1 MIIVVIEIPEFI
13 IPFIPWI
20 RGLVGLSLVGAIFL
34 GAMGAV
40 WIERKLSAD
49 IQFRHGPSR
58 VGKFGLLQLV
68 ADAIKLF
75 TKEDMRPSNADRLL
89 FDNAPIFMMSSVF
102 LMLVAI
108 PVGAVFINGVEYPLA
123 VTEMDISILYIE
135 AMSAITIFGI
145 FMIAYGS
152 NNKYSLLGAFRNFAR
167 MVGYEVP
174 LGITVV
180 SVAVMTG
187 SLNIVEIAR
196 AQGLVWNIFLQ
207 PIGFIVFFIA
217 LMADMGRLPFDQNE
231 SEEELVAGWITEYT
245 GMRFG
250 LGFFAEYIHMILG
263 SFLVA
268 LLFLGG
274 WNVPAFVANN
284 AILGLIAPTGFLL
297 LKTVLVLMTI
307 IGMRWAVPRFRI
319 DQVVDMSW
327 KKLLP
332 LSLLNLVWAVGLGLY
347 LGA

>member
-1 MIIVVIEIPEFI
+1 MVIEIPEFI

-49 IQFRHGPSR
+49 IQLRYGPSR
-58 VGKFGLLQLV
+58 VGKFGLFQLV

-89 FDNAPIFMMSSVF
+89 FDNAPIFMISSVF

-123 VTEMDISILYIE
+123 ATEMDISVLYIE

-145 FMIAYGS
+145 FMVAYGS

-187 SLNIVEIAR
+187 SLNIVEIAS
-196 AQGLVWNIFLQ
+196 AQGLLWNIFLQ

-250 LGFFAEYIHMILG
+250 LAFFAEYIHMILG
-263 SFLVA
+263 SFLIA

-284 AILGLIAPTGFLL
+284 AILGLIAPTGFFL

>member
-1 MIIVVIEIPEFI
+1 MIEIPEFI

-20 RGLVGLSLVGAIFL
+20 RGLVGLSLVGVIFL

-40 WIERKLSAD
+40 WIERKLSAA
-49 IQFRHGPSR
+49 IQFRYGPSR

-75 TKEDMRPSNADRLL
+75 TKEDLRPKNADRML
-89 FDNAPIFMMSSVF
+89 FDNATIFMMSSVF

-123 VTEMDISILYIE
+123 VTEMDISVLYIE
-135 AMSAITIFGI
+135 AMSALTIFGI

-180 SVAVMTG
+180 SVGIMTG
-187 SLNIVEIAR
+187 SLNIVEIAS
-196 AQGLVWNIFLQ
+196 AQGLHWNIFMQ

-231 SEEELVAGWITEYT
+231 SEEELVAGWITEYS

-274 WNVPAFVANN
+274 WNVPVFVSNN
-284 AILGLIAPTGFLL
+284 PVLGFIVPTGFLL

-319 DQVVDMSW
+319 DQVVDLSW
-327 KKLLP
+327 KKLFP

>member
-1 MIIVVIEIPEFI
+1 MIEIPEFI
-13 IPFIPWI
+13 VPFLPWI
-20 RGLVGLSLVGAIFL
+20 RGVVGLALVGAIFL

-49 IQFRHGPSR
+49 IQFRYGPMR

-75 TKEDMRPSNADRLL
+75 TKEDLRPKNADRLL
-89 FDNAPIFMMSSVF
+89 FDNAPIFLMSSVF

-135 AMSAITIFGI
+135 AMSAISIFGI
-145 FMIAYGS
+145 FMMSYGS

-174 LGITVV
+174 LGITVI

-187 SLNIVEIAR
+187 SLNIVEIAQG
-196 AQGLVWNIFLQ
+196 QGLVWNIFLQ
-207 PIGFIVFFIA
+207 PIGFVVFFIA

-231 SEEELVAGWITEYT
+231 SEEELVAGWITEYS

-284 AILGLIAPTGFLL
+284 PVLGLIAPTGFLL
-297 LKTVLVLMTI
+297 LKAALVLCTI
-307 IGMRWAVPRFRI
+307 VMMRWAVPRYRI
-319 DQVVDMSW
+319 DQVVDLSW

-332 LSLLNLVWAVGLGLY
+332 LSLLNLAWAVGLGLY
-347 LGA
+347 LGV

>member
-1 MIIVVIEIPEFI
+1 MIEIPEFI
-13 IPFIPWI
+13 VPFLPWI
-20 RGLVGLSLVGAIFL
+20 RGVVGLALVGAIFL

-49 IQFRHGPSR
+49 IQFRYGPMR

-75 TKEDMRPSNADRLL
+75 TKEDLRPKNADRLL
-89 FDNAPIFMMSSVF
+89 FDNAPIFLMSSVF

-123 VTEMDISILYIE
+123 VTELDISILYIE
-135 AMSAITIFGI
+135 AMSAISIFGI
-145 FMIAYGS
+145 FMMSYGS

-174 LGITVV
+174 LGITVI

-187 SLNIVEIAR
+187 SLNIVEIAQG
-196 AQGLVWNIFLQ
+196 QGLVWNIFLQ
-207 PIGFIVFFIA
+207 PLGFVVFFIA

-231 SEEELVAGWITEYT
+231 SEEELVAGWVTEYS

-274 WNVPAFVANN
+274 WNVPAFVANSSV
-284 AILGLIAPTGFLL
+284 LGLVAPTGFLL
-297 LKTVLVLMTI
+297 LKALIVLCTI
-307 IGMRWAVPRFRI
+307 VMMRWAVPRYRI
-319 DQVVDMSW
+319 DQVVDLSW

-332 LSLLNLVWAVGLGLY
+332 LSLLNLAWAVGLGLY
-347 LGA
+347 LGV

>member
-1 MIIVVIEIPEFI
+1 MAIEIPEFI

-49 IQFRHGPSR
+49 IQLRHGPSR

-123 VTEMDISILYIE
+123 VTEMDVSILYIE

-231 SEEELVAGWITEYT
+231 SEEELIAGWITEYT

>member
-1 MIIVVIEIPEFI
+1 MVMQIPEFI
-13 IPFIPWI
+13 VPLIPWI

-49 IQFRHGPSR
+49 IQFRYGPSR

-75 TKEDMRPSNADRLL
+75 TKEDMRPRNADRLL

-123 VTEMDISILYIE
+123 VTEMDISVLYIE

-180 SVAVMTG
+180 NVAIMTG
-187 SLNIVEIAR
+187 SLNIVEIASS
-196 AQGLVWNIFLQ
+196 QGLLWNIFLQ
-207 PIGFIVFFIA
+207 PIGFIVFFVA

-250 LGFFAEYIHMILG
+250 LAFFAEYIHMILG

-284 AILGLIAPTGFLL
+284 AVLGLIAPTGFFL
-297 LKTVLVLMTI
+297 LKTLLVLMTS

-319 DQVVDMSW
+319 DQVVDLSW

-332 LSLLNLVWAVGLGLY
+332 LSILNLVWAVCLGLY

>member
-1 MIIVVIEIPEFI
+1 MIEIPEFI

-20 RGLVGLSLVGAIFL
+20 RGLVGLSLVGIIFL
-34 GAMGAV
+34 GGMGAV
-40 WIERKLSAD
+40 WIERKLSAG
-49 IQFRHGPSR
+49 IQLRYGPSR

-75 TKEDMRPSNADRLL
+75 TKEDMRPRNADRLL
-89 FDNAPIFMMSSVF
+89 FDNAPIFMLSSLF

-123 VTEMDISILYIE
+123 VTEMDVSILFIE
-135 AMSAITIFGI
+135 AMSAINIFGI

-180 SVAVMTG
+180 SVAIMTG
-187 SLNIVEIAR
+187 SLNIVEITQ
-196 AQGLVWNIFLQ
+196 AQGLLWNIFLQ
-207 PIGFIVFFIA
+207 PVGFIVFFIA
-217 LMADMGRLPFDQNE
+217 LMADLGRLPFDQNE
-231 SEEELVAGWITEYT
+231 SEEELIAGWVTEYT

-250 LGFFAEYIHMILG
+250 LAFFAEYMHMILG

-284 AILGLIAPTGFLL
+284 SVLGLIAPTGFLL
-297 LKTVLVLMTI
+297 FKTVLVLMTI
-307 IGMRWAVPRFRI
+307 IGMRWAVPRYRI
-319 DQVVDMSW
+319 DQVVDLSW
-327 KKLLP
+327 KKLFP

>member
-1 MIIVVIEIPEFI
+1 MVIEIPEFLV
-13 IPFIPWI
+13 PFIPWI
-20 RGLVGLSLVGAIFL
+20 RGLIGLSLVGAIFL

-40 WIERKLSAD
+40 WLERKLSAD
-49 IQFRHGPSR
+49 IQLRYGPSR
-58 VGKFGLLQLV
+58 VGKFGLFQLV

-89 FDNAPIFMMSSVF
+89 FDNAPIFMISSVF

-123 VTEMDISILYIE
+123 ATEMDISILYIE

-145 FMIAYGS
+145 FMVAYGS
-152 NNKYSLLGAFRNFAR
+152 NNKYALLGAFRNFAR

-187 SLNIVEIAR
+187 SLNIVEIAS
-196 AQGLVWNIFLQ
+196 AQGLLWNIFLQ

-250 LGFFAEYIHMILG
+250 LAFFAEYIHMILG
-263 SFLVA
+263 SFLIA

-284 AILGLIAPTGFLL
+284 AVLGLIAPTGFLL

>member
-1 MIIVVIEIPEFI
+1 MIEIPEFI
-13 IPFIPWI
+13 IPLIPWI
-20 RGLVGLSLVGAIFL
+20 RGVVGLVLVGAIFL

-40 WIERKLSAD
+40 WLERKLSAD
-49 IQFRHGPSR
+49 IQFRYGPSR

-75 TKEDMRPSNADRLL
+75 TKEDVRPRNADRLL

-108 PVGAVFINGVEYPLA
+108 PVGAVFINGVQYPLA
-123 VTEMDISILYIE
+123 VTEMDISVLYIE
-135 AMSAITIFGI
+135 AVSAISIFGI

-180 SVAVMTG
+180 SVAIMTG
-187 SLNIVEIAR
+187 SLNIVEIAS
-196 AQGLVWNIFLQ
+196 AQGLHWNIFLQ

-284 AILGLIAPTGFLL
+284 PVLGLIAPTGFFL

-319 DQVVDMSW
+319 DQVVDLSW

>member
-1 MIIVVIEIPEFI
+1 GV
-13 IPFIPWI
+13 
-20 RGLVGLSLVGAIFL
+20 VGLALIGAIFL

-40 WIERKLSAD
+40 WIERKLSGD
-49 IQFRHGPSR
+49 IQQRYGPMR
-58 VGKFGLLQLV
+58 VGKYGLLQLV

-75 TKEDMRPSNADRLL
+75 TKEDLMPRNADKLL
-89 FDNAPIFMMSSVF
+89 FNNAPIFMMSSVF

-108 PVGAVFINGVEYPLA
+108 PVGAIFVNGVEYPLA
-123 VTEMDISILYIE
+123 VAEMDISILYIE
-135 AMSAITIFGI
+135 AMSAISIFGI

-174 LGITVV
+174 LGITIISVV
-180 SVAVMTG
+180 VMTG
-187 SLNIVEIAR
+187 SLNIVEIAQ
-196 AQGLVWNIFLQ
+196 AQGLLWNIFLQ
-207 PIGFIVFFIA
+207 PLGFIIFFVA

-231 SEEELVAGWITEYT
+231 SEEELVAGWVTEYS

-274 WNVPAFVANN
+274 WNVPAFVSNN

-297 LKTVLVLMTI
+297 AKTALVLCTI
-307 IGMRWAVPRFRI
+307 VMMRWAVPRYRI
-319 DQVVDMSW
+319 DQVVDLSW
-327 KKLLP
+327 KRLLP
-332 LSLLNLVWAVGLGLY
+332 LSLVNLVWAVGLGLY
-347 LGA
+347 LGV

>member
-1 MIIVVIEIPEFI
+1 MVINIPEFI
-13 IPFIPWI
+13 IPLIPWI
-20 RGLVGLSLVGAIFL
+20 RGLVGLSLIGAIFI

-40 WIERKLSAD
+40 WLERKLSAD

-58 VGKFGLLQLV
+58 VGKYGLLQLI

-75 TKEDMRPSNADRLL
+75 TKEDMRPRNADRIL
-89 FDNAPIFMMSSVF
+89 FDNAPIFMMCSIF

-108 PVGAVFINGVEYPLA
+108 PVGAVYINGVEYPLA
-123 VTEMDISILYIE
+123 ATEMDISILYIE
-135 AMSAITIFGI
+135 AVSAITIFGI

-180 SVAVMTG
+180 SVAIMTG
-187 SLNIVEIAR
+187 SLNIVEIAS
-196 AQGLVWNIFLQ
+196 AQGFHWNIFLQ
-207 PIGFIVFFIA
+207 PIGFVVFFIA
-217 LMADMGRLPFDQNE
+217 LMADLGRLPFDQNE

-250 LGFFAEYIHMILG
+250 LAFFAEYIHMILG

-284 AILGLIAPTGFLL
+284 TLLGLIAPTGFLL

-319 DQVVDMSW
+319 DQVVNMSW

-332 LSLLNLVWAVGLGLY
+332 LSLLNLVWAVFLGLY